1 MRTINADLYMLLHY
15 PLAVFGFLLIACAAL
30 LFIHIQFKMRSI
42 GYKTY
47 PLFAGPGDYGLPLKY
62 LRVGSK
68 YGWSPWPAYLIVP
81 CLLIGFTLLIF
92 GILRFK

>member
-15 PLAVFGFLLIACAAL
+15 PLAIFGFLLIACTAL
-30 LFIHIQFKMRSI
+30 LFTHIQFKMRSI

-47 PLFAGPGDYGLPLKY
+47 PLFAGPGDYRLPSKY

-68 YGWSPWPAYLIVP
+68 YGWSPWPVYRILP

-92 GILRFK
+92 GISRF